1 MTHHTSARGW
11 RWRTERPSGISTH
24 HAPTADL
31 GTGHLSRPSDT
42 QELRSTTQRRARK
55 SGGKLRD
62 WLSRSHS
69 GLREIGGLAVLY
81 ALYELVRGA
90 GGQDVDAAMRHT
102 ADIVDLERS
111 LGIYVEPGVQQA
123 LEAIPYAPAVL
134 GLLYV
139 LLHFVGTA
147 ATLVWVHRYH
157 SDQFPLVRTTFV
169 AATALALIVYVVY
182 PVAPPRLAGL
192 GFSDTVTSS
201 TGLDLSSD
209 LLGPLYNPFAAV
221 PSLHFGYGLIVAVAL
236 VTLAERSVFRI
247 GGAMYP
253 GAMLLV
259 IVATGNHFL
268 IDAALGGLVVAVGWL
283 TARWLVALPK
293 PREGSLELP
302 FAERPTEGGGGAV
315 ESVESSPPDSARC
328 ECA

>member
-1 MTHHTSARGW
+1 MTHDKSAHRGW
-11 RWRTERPSGISTH
+11 RWRTKRASCISTH
-24 HAPTADL
+24 HASTGEL
-31 GTGHLSRPSDT
+31 GTGHLPKPSDT
-42 QELRSTTQRRARK
+42 REPRSTTQRCVRESR
-55 SGGKLRD
+55 GKLRD

-69 GLREIGGLAVLY
+69 GLREIVGLALLY
-81 ALYELVRGA
+81 ALYEVVRGA

-111 LGIYVEPGVQQA
+111 FGIYVEPGVQQA
-123 LEAIPYAPAVL
+123 FETIPYAPAVL

-139 LLHFVGTA
+139 VLHFVGTA
-147 ATLVWVHRYH
+147 ATLVWAHRCH
-157 SDQFPLVRTTFV
+157 SDRFPLVRTTFV
-169 AATALALIVYVVY
+169 AATALALIGYVVY

-221 PSLHFGYGLIVAVAL
+221 PSLHFGYALIVAVAL
-236 VTLAERSVFRI
+236 VTLAERRVFRI
-247 GGAMYP
+247 AGAIYP

-283 TARWLVALPK
+283 TARWLVGLPK
-293 PREGSLELP
+293 PPRGHQPRAS
-302 FAERPTEGGGGAV
+302 R
-315 ESVESSPPDSARC
+315 R
-328 ECA
+328 